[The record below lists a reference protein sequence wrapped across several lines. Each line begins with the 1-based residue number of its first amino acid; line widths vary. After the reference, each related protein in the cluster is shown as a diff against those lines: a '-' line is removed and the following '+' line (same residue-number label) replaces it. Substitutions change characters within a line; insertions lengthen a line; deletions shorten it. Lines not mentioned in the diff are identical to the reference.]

1 MKRHRPLMTTDKPQ
15 KSNSSARTSRRHL
28 LKAAAWASPL
38 AAAVGGIH
46 LAQGTARGAVPS
58 TDRDMID
65 LGAREAVGHI
75 KSGNMTAEAY
85 ATRLIEQHDAHKD
98 LNGII
103 TIDEVR
109 VLEESRT
116 VDKARARG
124 EQLGKLVGLPFAVK
138 DQMDVAGYPTT
149 AGNGALKSNVPKQ
162 TAEVAQKMIDEGG
175 IVFAKTNCSDM
186 AGSGGL
192 YVQGAT
198 TNNPW
203 FGSARNPYDSARTPG
218 GSSGGNGTVIGAR
231 IVPAAIGEDSG
242 GSVRFPAA
250 ASGHAGLRPSTY
262 TPENIAAGTLRKRY
276 SGHGMV
282 PLSNVVDTWGPMA
295 RTVADVAFLD
305 TVITGEPVPVIG
317 LSGVRIGIPRS
328 DYWELDVIDPNVQ
341 RVTEEAFAKFKD
353 AGAELI
359 EIDLK
364 AILAL
369 NQGGRMGVRLPIMS
383 FEDWLEQNVP
393 GVTMKDVLARQGAF
407 LCEPSPALQPSDEER
422 VRILNESARYYAE
435 VFASNGLVAIA
446 FPTVPFPAPLI
457 NVNGDTPGQRILI
470 NGKYVDELDAII
482 TNLFSGPRLGAPGL
496 SFPSGMADG
505 LPVSMEFDGL
515 AGDDSRILGL
525 GIAAE
530 KVLGPIPPPAL

>member
-1 MKRHRPLMTTDKPQ
+1 MATNDNSLER
-15 KSNSSARTSRRHL
+15 SNTAGTSRRKL
-28 LKAAAWASPL
+28 LRAAAWAPPL
-38 AAAVGGIH
+38 AVAAGSTQ
-46 LAQGTARGAVPS
+46 LAQGFAKAAKAQSRSRMT
-58 TDRDMID
+58 D
-65 LGAREAVGHI
+65 LGAREAVDHI
-75 KSGNMTAEAY
+75 KKGDMTAEVY
-85 ATRLIEQHDAHKD
+85 VRSLLDHHEAHKN

-103 TIDEVR
+103 TIDEAR
-109 VLEESRT
+109 VLEEARA
-116 VDKARARG
+116 VDTARARG
-124 EQLGKLVGLPFAVK
+124 DQLGKLGGLPFAVK

-149 AGNGALKSNVPKQ
+149 AGNGALKSRIPKQ
-162 TAEVAQKMIDEGG
+162 SAEVAQKMLDEGG

-203 FGSARNPYDSARTPG
+203 FGTARNPYDPARTPG

-305 TVITGEPVPVIG
+305 TVITGEPVPEIS
-317 LSGVRIGIPRS
+317 LKRARIGIPRP

-383 FEDWLEQNVP
+383 FEDWLEKNVP

-407 LCEPSPALQPSDEER
+407 LCDPPQLPQPSDDER

-435 VFASNGLVAIA
+435 VFASNDLAAIA

-496 SFPSGMADG
+496 SFPSGMTEG

-515 AGDDSRILGL
+515 AGDDSQILALGL
-525 GIAAE
+525 AAE